1 MCGRFVQSSDQEVL
15 EEHFG
20 LDQLSAVSP
29 RYNVA
34 PTQPVLAIRAEQ
46 TDVDR
51 RELVQLR
58 WGLVPAW
65 SKGPDHRYSMI
76 NARAESVADK
86 PAYRNAFR
94 QRRCLI
100 PADGFY
106 EWQTGADGKQ
116 PFLIRRADG
125 APFAMAGL
133 WEHWQGEHWQGPEGR
148 VIDSCTILVTDANAL
163 LAPIHDRMPVILDP
177 ADYALWLDPGMQ
189 DRQRLQALLQ
199 PVDPAGWIAY
209 PVSRAVNRATNDD
222 PRLLDPVS

>member
-1 MCGRFVQSSDQEVL
+1 MCGRFVQCTDPDTL
-15 EEHFG
+15 AEHFG
-20 LDQLSAVSP
+20 LDRVCAASP

-34 PTQPVLAIRAEQ
+34 PTQSVLAIRAEPAGV
-46 TDVDR
+46 TR

-65 SKGPDHRYSMI
+65 SKGPDPRYSMI
-76 NARAESVADK
+76 NARAESVAEK
-86 PAYRNAFR
+86 PAYRNSFR

-106 EWQTGADGKQ
+106 EWQTRADGKQ
-116 PFLIRRADG
+116 PFLIRRADE

-133 WEHWQGEHWQGPEGR
+133 WEQWQGDDGQEPGGR
-148 VIDSCTILVTDANAL
+148 VIDSCTIIVTDANAL

-199 PVDPAGWIAY
+199 PVDPTGWIAY
-209 PVSRAVNRATNDD
+209 PVSRAVNSPANDD

>member
-1 MCGRFVQSSDQEVL
+1 MCGRFVQCTDPDSLAEQ
-15 EEHFG
+15 FG
-20 LDQLSAVSP
+20 LDRVCAVDP

-34 PTQPVLAIRAEQ
+34 PTQPVLAVRAEQ
-46 TDVDR
+46 TGASR
-51 RELVQLR
+51 RELIQLR

-65 SKGPDHRYSMI
+65 SKGQDHRYSMI

-125 APFAMAGL
+125 LPFAMAGL
-133 WEHWQGEHWQGPEGR
+133 WEHWQGPEGR
-148 VIDSCTILVTDANAL
+148 VIDSCTIVVTDANAL

-177 ADYALWLDPGMQ
+177 TDYGLWLNPGIQ

-199 PVDPAGWIAY
+199 PVDPNGWIAY
-209 PVSRAVNRATNDD
+209 PVSRAVNSPANDA
-222 PRLLDPVS
+222 PSLLDPLS